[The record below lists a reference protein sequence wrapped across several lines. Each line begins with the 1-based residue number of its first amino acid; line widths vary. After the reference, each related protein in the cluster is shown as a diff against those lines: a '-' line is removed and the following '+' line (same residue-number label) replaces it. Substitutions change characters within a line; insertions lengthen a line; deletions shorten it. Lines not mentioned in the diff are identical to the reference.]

1 MLIKDN
7 QTLRSNTIF
16 FNKKMN
22 NSENC
27 LDEVL
32 EKTDEDYKFQENS
45 MSEKRKNRLEINKR
59 KRCMWSDE

>member
-7 QTLRSNTIF
+7 QTLRSNTNF
-16 FNKKMN
+16 LNKKMN

-45 MSEKRKNRLEINKR
+45 MSEKRKKRLVINKR